1 VADRDELRVI
11 PELHLRLGVQEADL
25 PALADLRTRCNETDG
40 TEDVYTVEVIAN
52 EMAHASGWD
61 PSRDDILA
69 ELDGTLAGW
78 ARASVHLT
86 QTGEQILE
94 AIVRVDPDHRGRGIG
109 RALLRRCEARQRER
123 AVAEPHAGRR
133 ILSTYA
139 TDPPAGSRN
148 LYESEG
154 YRPVRY
160 YFHMVRPDLE
170 DLAAPEL
177 PAGLEVRAVREEDL
191 DTILDASDE
200 AFGDEWLEARPT
212 PEDRARYVGDPR
224 VDPRLW
230 QVAWLGKEVA
240 GLVFPSDD
248 RDANARY
255 ERRRILL
262 DAVATRRPFRRRG
275 LATAL
280 MLRALHAARES
291 GFTSADL
298 WVDSA
303 NPSGALRIYERL
315 GFEVVLRSTAY
326 HKEFKA

>member
-1 VADRDELRVI
+1 MTPQPQPVRIRIGVAET
-11 PELHLRLGVQEADL
+11 DL
-25 PALADLRTRCNETDG
+25 PSLAELRTRCNEADG
-40 TEDVYTVEVIAN
+40 TEDVYTVEVLAN

-61 PSRDDILA
+61 PVRDDILA
-69 ELDGTLAGW
+69 ELDGTLDGTLVGW
-78 ARASVHLT
+78 ARASVHVT
-86 QTGEQILE
+86 QTGEQVLE

-109 RALLRRCEARQRER
+109 RALLRRAEARLRER
-123 AVAEPHAGRR
+123 ATAEPHAGRR
-133 ILSTYA
+133 ILATYA
-139 TDPPAGSRN
+139 TDPAPGAGS
-148 LYESEG
+148 LFESEG

-170 DLAAPEL
+170 GLAAPEL
-177 PAGLEVRAVREEDL
+177 SDDFEVRAVREEDL

-200 AFGDEWLEARPT
+200 AFSDEWLEARPT
-212 PEDRARYVGDPR
+212 PESRARYLGDPR

-230 QVAWLGKEVA
+230 QVAWHGDEVA

-255 ERRRILL
+255 ARRRILL

-298 WVDSA
+298 WVDSE
-303 NPSGALRIYERL
+303 NPSGALRVYERI

-326 HKEFKA
+326 HKDLSG